1 MTVLP
6 TLAELLAWILALDIA
21 IILCNSFGVGKNAP
35 MLSVLKD
42 TLVLLVATIVIVA
55 AIFIVSVGVVI
66 AVKGSMV

>member
-6 TLAELLAWILALDIA
+6 TLAELLAWILALDIG
-21 IILCNSFGVGKNAP
+21 IVLCNSFGVGKSAP
-35 MLSVLKD
+35 MLNILKD